1 MPPTASQTKGSKM
14 SQEKNASK
22 SVKITTFDTSLQ
34 TSYALLIE
42 QGEDA
47 NLAGINFI
55 SELADRMKNGLT
67 QEVAKASMTDTAKG
81 VKITPI
87 VRASHIPSVTI
98 ASKIIAKYE
107 SEISEIK
114 VAKILSLAVRVLA
127 DVKASKADAHIKKFQ
142 SFAELDENTLT
153 KAESQA
159 RDKGEEIKDELVAKA
174 DAITLESILENVD
187 TYLATL
193 DLKTAKT
200 ADLALIHKVV
210 ARLITIEKNSKVA

>member
-1 MPPTASQTKGSKM
+1 M
-14 SQEKNASK
+14 SQEKNAPK

-98 ASKIIAKYE
+98 ASKIIAKFE
-107 SEISEIK
+107 NEISDIK

-127 DVKASKADAHIKKFQ
+127 DVKASKADAHIKKFA
-142 SFAELDENTLT
+142 SFQELDENTLT

-159 RDKGEEIKDELVAKA
+159 RDKGEEVKDELVAKA

-187 TYLATL
+187 IYLATL

>member
-1 MPPTASQTKGSKM
+1 M
-14 SQEKNASK
+14 SEKNAPK
-22 SVKITTFDTSLQ
+22 SVKINTFDASLQ
-34 TSYALLIE
+34 TAYALLIE

-67 QEVAKASMTDTAKG
+67 QEIAKASMTDTAKG

-107 SEISEIK
+107 NEISDIK

-127 DVKASKADAHIKKFQ
+127 DVKASKADAHIKKFA

-159 RDKGEEIKDELVAKA
+159 RDKGEEIKDEMNAKA

-187 TYLATL
+187 IYLATL

>member
-1 MPPTASQTKGSKM
+1 MT
-14 SQEKNASK
+14 EKNAPK
-22 SVKITTFDTSLQ
+22 SVKINTFDTSLQ

-55 SELADRMKNGLT
+55 TELADRMKNGLT
-67 QEVAKASMTDTAKG
+67 QEVAKASMLDTAKG
-81 VKITPI
+81 VRITPI

-98 ASKIIAKYE
+98 AAKIIAKHE
-107 SEISEIK
+107 QEISDIK

-127 DVKASKADAHIKKFQ
+127 DVKASKADAHIKKFG

-159 RDKGEEIKDELVAKA
+159 RDKGEEIKDEMNAKA

-187 TYLATL
+187 IYLNTL

>member
-1 MPPTASQTKGSKM
+1 MTTKNTEKTASS
-14 SQEKNASK
+14 
-22 SVKITTFDTSLQ
+22 TTFDTSLQ

-55 SELADRMKNGLT
+55 SELAARMKSGLT
-67 QEVAKASMTDTAKG
+67 QEIAKASMLDTAKG

-98 ASKIIAKYE
+98 AAKIISKFE
-107 SEISEIK
+107 QEISDIK

-127 DVKASKADAHIKKFQ
+127 DVKASKADAHIKKFDT
-142 SFAELDENTLT
+142 FADLDENTLT

-159 RDKGEEIKDELVAKA
+159 RDKGEEIKDEINAKA
-174 DAITLESILENVD
+174 DAITLESILDNLD

-200 ADLALIHKVV
+200 VEIEKLHKVV

>member
-1 MPPTASQTKGSKM
+1 MSSKNTEKTASS
-14 SQEKNASK
+14 
-22 SVKITTFDTSLQ
+22 TTFDSSLQ
-34 TSYALLIE
+34 TAYALLIE

-55 SELADRMKNGLT
+55 TELADRMKNGLT
-67 QEVAKASMTDTAKG
+67 QEVAKSSMLDTAKG

-107 SEISEIK
+107 NEISDIK

-127 DVKASKADAHIKKFQ
+127 DKKASKADAHIKAHAT
-142 SFAELDENTLT
+142 FADLDENTLT

-159 RDKGEEIKDELVAKA
+159 RDKGEEIKDEVVAKA

-187 TYLATL
+187 IYLATL

>member
-1 MPPTASQTKGSKM
+1 M
-14 SQEKNASK
+14 SQEKNAPK
-22 SVKITTFDTSLQ
+22 SVKITTFDSSLQ

-67 QEVAKASMTDTAKG
+67 QEIAKASMTDTAKG

-107 SEISEIK
+107 SEISDIK

-159 RDKGEEIKDELVAKA
+159 RDKGEEIKDEMNAKA

-187 TYLATL
+187 IYLATL

>member
-1 MPPTASQTKGSKM
+1 M
-14 SQEKNASK
+14 SQEKNAPK

-127 DVKASKADAHIKKFQ
+127 DVKASKADAHIKKYQ

>member
-1 MPPTASQTKGSKM
+1 MTTKNT
-14 SQEKNASK
+14 EKTVHS
-22 SVKITTFDTSLQ
+22 TTFDTSLQ
-34 TSYALLIE
+34 TAYALLIE

-55 SELADRMKNGLT
+55 SELAGRMKNGLT
-67 QEVAKASMTDTAKG
+67 QEIAKASMLDTAKG
-81 VKITPI
+81 AKITPI

-107 SEISEIK
+107 SEISDIK

-127 DVKASKADAHIKKFQ
+127 DVKASKADAHIKKFDT
-142 SFAELDENTLT
+142 FADLDENTLT

-159 RDKGEEIKDELVAKA
+159 RDKGEEIKDEINAKA
-174 DAITLESILENVD
+174 EAITLESILENVD
-187 TYLATL
+187 VYLATL

>member
-1 MPPTASQTKGSKM
+1 MSSKNT
-14 SQEKNASK
+14 EKTVS
-22 SVKITTFDTSLQ
+22 STTFDTSLQ
-34 TSYALLIE
+34 TAYALLIE

-55 SELADRMKNGLT
+55 TELAGRMKNGLT
-67 QEVAKASMTDTAKG
+67 QEVAKSSMLDTAKG

-107 SEISEIK
+107 NEISDIK

-127 DVKASKADAHIKKFQ
+127 DKKASKADAHIKAHAT
-142 SFAELDENTLT
+142 FADLDENTLT

-159 RDKGEEIKDELVAKA
+159 RDKGEEIKDEVVAKA

-187 TYLATL
+187 IYLATL

>member
-1 MPPTASQTKGSKM
+1 M
-14 SQEKNASK
+14 SQEKNAPK

-67 QEVAKASMTDTAKG
+67 QEIAKASMTDTAKG
-81 VKITPI
+81 VRITPI

-107 SEISEIK
+107 NEISDIK

-127 DVKASKADAHIKKFQ
+127 DVKASKADAHIKKFG

-159 RDKGEEIKDELVAKA
+159 RDKGEEIKDEMNAKA

-187 TYLATL
+187 IYLNTL